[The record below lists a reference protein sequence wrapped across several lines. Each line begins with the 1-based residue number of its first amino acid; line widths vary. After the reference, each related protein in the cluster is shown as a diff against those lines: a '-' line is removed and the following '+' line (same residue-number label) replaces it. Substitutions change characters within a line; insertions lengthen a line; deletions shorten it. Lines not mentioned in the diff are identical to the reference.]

1 MSEAGGARVEP
12 ATAPE
17 DEARAN
23 LYALLARLFRAAPDA
38 LLISELLNAA
48 SLRPEGGRPTPAG
61 AALAQAW
68 EALAGALRTAFP
80 VMLEHEHTALFV
92 GPGKAEVTP
101 YAGHYLRR
109 HETDMPLVRLREQL
123 ARWGIARKPGVA
135 EYEDHVAAI
144 CETMRFLIVVQHRS
158 AEDQREFFDRYV
170 LPGVGAFCS
179 AVSASP
185 KADFYRLVAAFAQA
199 FLTLEREAFE
209 ML

>member
-1 MSEAGGARVEP
+1 VSDAGAGPVGA
-12 ATAPE
+12 AAPE

-23 LYALLARLFRAAPDA
+23 LYALIARLFRAAPDA
-38 LLISELLNAA
+38 LLIGELLNAA
-48 SLRPEGGRPTPAG
+48 GLRPEAGRPTPAG
-61 AALAQAW
+61 AVLAEAWDALVA
-68 EALAGALRTAFP
+68 ALRTAFP

-101 YAGHYLRR
+101 YAGHYLMR

-123 ARWGIARKPGVA
+123 TRWGIARKPGVA

-158 AEDQREFFDRYV
+158 IEEQREFFERYV
-170 LPGVGAFCS
+170 LPGVGSFCS
-179 AVSASP
+179 AVSASS
-185 KADFYRLVAAFAQA
+185 KANFYRLVAVFAQA
-199 FLTLEREAFE
+199 FLALEREAFE